1 MFKVSCVQF
10 TSGEDVKENLKK
22 ILNIIYECI
31 KEKSDLIITPEN
43 TSIMS
48 SNKKEL
54 LSKLN
59 VMEDDIFLKEFKRV
73 CKSNRK
79 WIILGSIIVKI
90 SKDTLAN
97 RSILINPN
105 GDIEKFYDK
114 IHMFDVK
121 LSNSENYNESKLFQ
135 AGNEIETAD
144 LPWGRLGMSIC
155 YDMRFPAMYRK
166 MSQSG
171 AKFFSVPSA
180 FTETTGKKHWHTL
193 LRARAIENF
202 CYVFAPAQ
210 VGIHSSGRK
219 TYGHSLIIS
228 PDGKILAE
236 MKKGEGHISAKIDTR
251 LSYSLREKIPSLN
264 LD

>member
-1 MFKVSCVQF
+1 MFKVSCVQV
-10 TSGEDVKENLKK
+10 TSGKDVKENLKK
-22 ILNIIYECI
+22 ILNIIHECI
-31 KEKSDLIITPEN
+31 KERSDLIITPEC

-48 SNKKEL
+48 SDKKEL

-59 VMEDDIFLKEFKRV
+59 VMEDDIFLKEFRRV
-73 CKSNRK
+73 CKSNSK
-79 WIILGSIIVKI
+79 WIMLGSIIVKI
-90 SKDTLAN
+90 SKDTLVN

-105 GDIEKFYDK
+105 GEIEKFYDK

-121 LSNSENYNESKLFQ
+121 LSNSENYSESKLFQ
-135 AGNEIETAD
+135 AGTEIETVD

-171 AKFFSVPSA
+171 AKFFSIPSA

-202 CYVFAPAQ
+202 CYVFASAQ
-210 VGIHSSGRK
+210 VGIHLNNRR

-236 MKKGEGHISAKIDTR
+236 MKKGEGHISARIDTR
-251 LSYSLREKIPSLN
+251 LSYNLREKIPSLN
-264 LD
+264 SD